1 MLPYE
6 IVKREDYSYSMVRRM
21 VYRIVVDVSV
31 LPTKSELEE
40 IAFAIYKGVEEEKWD
55 EFTIFAYLAEMG
67 TDLIAYYVA
76 EFQNNKLAIS
86 EIQKHSVYGT
96 KWEKSVFKRKP

>member
-1 MLPYE
+1 MLSYE
-6 IVKREDYSYSMVRRM
+6 IVKKEDYSYSTVRRM
-21 VYRIVVDVSV
+21 MYRIVVDVSI
-31 LPTKSELEE
+31 LPTKDELEE
-40 IAFAIYKGVEEEKWD
+40 IALAILKDVKKEKWD

-96 KWEKSVFKRKP
+96 KWEQSGFRRK